1 VAIYLP
7 SDLIKHAVDRL
18 GESRAQPKLV
28 DYLILKRGLDLAGGA
43 SSRVVTGMSS
53 PTFQQAVREW
63 VQVRPTSAA
72 GMHYFN
78 PFGAARSK
86 DNGYRSD
93 KYPSNG
99 TSDTATGWA
108 GSLSN
113 PPFVA
118 VPDSKPRAFTYVAV
132 AAADLERAFLNAETA
147 DPSLNRK
154 PKLSDTAV
162 WWLRERDLETAGLDD
177 TAEWSDLV
185 NTLKAEVGLTDI
197 EIGAIFDTIN

>member
-1 VAIYLP
+1 MAIYL
-7 SDLIKHAVDRL
+7 SAELIKQAVERL

-28 DYLILKRGLDLAGGA
+28 DYLILKRALHLVGGA
-43 SSRVVTGMSS
+43 GSQVVTGMSS
-53 PTFQQAVREW
+53 PTFQQAVHEW
-63 VQVRPTSAA
+63 VQVRPLSAT
-72 GMHYFN
+72 GMHFFN

-132 AAADLERAFLNAETA
+132 AATDLERAFLNAETA
-147 DPSLNRK
+147 DPNLNRK

-162 WWLRERDLETAGLDD
+162 WWLRERELETIGLDE
-177 TAEWSDLV
+177 TAELSDLV
-185 NTLKAEVGLTDI
+185 NALKAEVGLTVV
-197 EIGAIFDTIN
+197 EIGAIFDTVY

>member
-1 VAIYLP
+1 MAIYLP

-18 GESRAQPKLV
+18 GESRAQPKLF
-28 DYLILKRGLDLAGGA
+28 DYLIFKRALELSGGTGG
-43 SSRVVTGMSS
+43 RVVTGMAS
-53 PTFQQAVREW
+53 TAFQQGIREW
-63 VQVRPTSAA
+63 ALTKPTDTP
-72 GMHYFN
+72 GYHYFN

-99 TSDTATGWA
+99 PSDTATGWA

-118 VPDSKPRAFTYVAV
+118 IADSSPRAFTYVAV
-132 AAADLERAFLNAETA
+132 AASDLERAFLIAETA
-147 DPSLNRK
+147 DASQNRK
-154 PKLSDTAV
+154 PKLSDTAI

-177 TAEWSDLV
+177 TAELSDLV
-185 NTLKAEVGLTDI
+185 NTLKTEVGLADV